1 MFFMIDISYQIILNI
16 SWIVFAMFIWFNTD
30 AFIWWSRLFKLDKIL
45 KIPNWNNYRL
55 LINPKIKYLDYL
67 VLKHLNFFIKVISCK
82 PCLLFW
88 ITLMVL
94 MIEPSKIISMPIYYL
109 ISYMI
114 YTKII
119 DQDGK

>member
-16 SWIVFAMFIWFNTD
+16 SWIIFVMFIWFNTD
-30 AFIWWSRLFKLDKIL
+30 AFIWWSRLFKLDKVF
-45 KIPNWNNYRL
+45 KIPDWNNYRL
-55 LINPKIKYLDYL
+55 SINPKLKYLDYL

-88 ITLMVL
+88 ITLIVL
-94 MIEPSKIISMPIYYL
+94 MIEPSKIVSMPIYYL
-109 ISYMI
+109 ISYII

-119 DQDGK
+119 DRDGK